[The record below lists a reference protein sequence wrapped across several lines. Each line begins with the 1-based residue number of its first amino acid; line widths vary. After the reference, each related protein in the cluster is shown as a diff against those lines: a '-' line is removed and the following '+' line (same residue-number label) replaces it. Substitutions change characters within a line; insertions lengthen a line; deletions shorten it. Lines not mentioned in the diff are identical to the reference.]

1 MAAFQSIAGF
11 SLHFGTL
18 MYVLVAEW
26 PGHAAHGWSQRTLAK
41 RLVAN

>member
-1 MAAFQSIAGF
+1 MAVLQNIAG
-11 SLHFGTL
+11 SNLHFCTL